1 MVSQSRSRS
10 LDSAVIHA
18 SACNSMHIV
27 RGWAGRRVG
36 IIEVDPEV
44 LNPPQLNH
52 SGSSGPVCRQM
63 ASRRCRC
70 VALALAAAAVGQAFI
85 VPGALVH
92 KGARRAVLMKAN
104 TPLAS
109 EEEVKAEAGLKVGG
123 TCGLGRPGLRTSAA
137 AGCRAPAAHPQPTHE
152 SAHMRVTPCAAV
164 MTNTHT
170 TYTCSVAEC
179 AVCARTRKG
188 SSCWALQSH
197 NSQSTHASL
206 IATPHVQAQSTEAP
220 HTSSTP
226 TLDIQTPH
234 AR

>member
-1 MVSQSRSRS
+1 
-10 LDSAVIHA
+10 
-18 SACNSMHIV
+18 
-27 RGWAGRRVG
+27 
-36 IIEVDPEV
+36 
-44 LNPPQLNH
+44 
-52 SGSSGPVCRQM
+52 
-63 ASRRCRC
+63 

-92 KGARRAVLMKAN
+92 KGARRASVLMKAN

-152 SAHMRVTPCAAV
+152 STHMRVTPCAAV

-179 AVCARTRKG
+179 TICARTTKG
-188 SSCWALQSH
+188 SSCGLCRVTTCSPHMLQSLLH
-197 NSQSTHASL
+197 R
-206 IATPHVQAQSTEAP
+206 
-220 HTSSTP
+220 HTSPINTSP
-226 TLDIQTPH
+226 THSLQPN
-234 AR
+234 A